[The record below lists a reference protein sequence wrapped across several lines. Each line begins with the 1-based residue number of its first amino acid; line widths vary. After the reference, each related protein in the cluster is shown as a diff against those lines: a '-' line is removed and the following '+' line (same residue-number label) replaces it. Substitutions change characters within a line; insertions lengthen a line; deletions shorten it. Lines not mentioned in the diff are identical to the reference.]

1 MELPMEGPP
10 QFRDDEQGIQ
20 ARHLW
25 NMKRTPGWEILK
37 FHLNREIEYVE
48 RQVMKA
54 EVSKGTREFYAGEM
68 FFGKKKIFQ
77 WLERGIEIGK
87 QGSTGELKD
96 G

>member
-1 MELPMEGPP
+1 
-10 QFRDDEQGIQ
+10 
-20 ARHLW
+20 
-25 NMKRTPGWEILK
+25 
-37 FHLNREIEYVE
+37 
-48 RQVMKA
+48 MKA
-54 EVSKGTREFYAGEM
+54 EILKGTREFYAGEM

>member
-1 MELPMEGPP
+1 
-10 QFRDDEQGIQ
+10 
-20 ARHLW
+20 
-25 NMKRTPGWEILK
+25 LK

-77 WLERGIEIGK
+77 WLEKGIEIGK
-87 QGSTGELKD
+87 QGSRGELKD